1 MLGARRGCLCC
12 LLITKLFFVAV
23 VVVYADERTAEGQYF
38 TEGDEYGVVYLA
50 QWWAEEACGE
60 HYAAEAAQCH
70 SDDKLQT
77 FHLIKNFELR
87 GDDLTTEL
95 HGTTLNQ
102 GYISCFRV
110 CPCSSVVGSIPT
122 EIHLSAV
129 MI

>member
-1 MLGARRGCLCC
+1 MVDFTYGRGNEPRREQCAPEGAHCS
-12 LLITKLFFVAV
+12 
-23 VVVYADERTAEGQYF
+23 
-38 TEGDEYGVVYLA
+38 
-50 QWWAEEACGE
+50 
-60 HYAAEAAQCH
+60 
-70 SDDKLQT
+70 SDDELQA

-102 GYISCFRV
+102 GYIYISCFRV
-110 CPCSSVVGSIPT
+110 CPCLSVVGSIPT

>member
-1 MLGARRGCLCC
+1 M
-12 LLITKLFFVAV
+12 V
-23 VVVYADERTAEGQYF
+23 VNADERTAEGQYLAK
-38 TEGDEYGVVYLA
+38 GDEYGVVYLA

-87 GDDLTTEL
+87 GNDLTTEL

-110 CPCSSVVGSIPT
+110 CPCLSVVGNVT
-122 EIHLSAV
+122 RYAGV
-129 MI
+129 